1 MKCSGSLEKSALE
14 LNKSK
19 VMSNSTSH
27 GFLERLIHKGRN
39 EIITDKLQMLET
51 DNKKLVKLET
61 LSSEL
66 SQKQNK
72 FEFWWTMVASGE
84 LLKSKILDLEKAIKS
99 FALGSK
105 GLNMDLSGQQFAKT
119 KEGPRYV
126 YSAKKKSLD

>member
-1 MKCSGSLEKSALE
+1 
-14 LNKSK
+14 
-19 VMSNSTSH
+19 MSNSTSH
-27 GFLERLIHKGRN
+27 GCLERLIHKGRN

-84 LLKSKILDLEKAIKS
+84 LLK
-99 FALGSK
+99 
-105 GLNMDLSGQQFAKT
+105 
-119 KEGPRYV
+119 
-126 YSAKKKSLD
+126 